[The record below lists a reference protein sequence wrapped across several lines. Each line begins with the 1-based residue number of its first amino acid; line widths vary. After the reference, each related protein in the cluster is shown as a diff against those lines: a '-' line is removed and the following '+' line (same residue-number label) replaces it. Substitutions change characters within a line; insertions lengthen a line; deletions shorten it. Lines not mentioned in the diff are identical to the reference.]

1 MIKAQK
7 RLIIIIA
14 VLICVLAALYFAV
27 LAPMLATP
35 SDVVTEAPV
44 TVEGEIIG
52 NGGRYQL
59 FEQVA
64 RADMKS
70 IEVSNTYGTYKFVRA
85 GTSFFIEGVSEAK
98 YIPELFSQL
107 VVDCGYTLASMKV
120 GDNITDLEK
129 YGLDAASAPASF
141 TVTTLS
147 GKVHKV
153 WIGNRI
159 TTGGGYYAMYD
170 GRNTVYALSQTL
182 GDTVL
187 RPIED
192 FISPQLA
199 YETSLSTYFLVE
211 NFTIFKGEEQFASFR
226 YLEENERNEQ
236 HTFSPFLMMY
246 PGEGLYCPSDHLDN
260 ALQNFVNFSGSEVVK
275 LNPKQEHINQY
286 FPNGYVNSVYLV
298 SKVPNDAN
306 DYSKGYFYV
315 ENFLFFSER
324 HTDRDG
330 SEYYY
335 CYSPMFKIVAKVDSH
350 VAEFLE
356 WDLKMWV
363 HDNIY
368 QSSIDSVKELQFVL
382 DNGETVTFDLTG
394 LSQDLIV
401 TVKETGFRPNVKNFR
416 QLYKMM
422 LSITKESTHGLSDS
436 ELETLLGDENNR
448 QLTINIKL
456 RSGKT
461 TTYQFYN
468 YSDRRTY
475 YAQDG
480 IKGDFYVLR
489 TMVNKL
495 ADDVLR
501 VTRDETVNSEDKH

>member
-14 VLICVLAALYFAV
+14 VLVCVLAALYFAV

-35 SDVVTEAPV
+35 SDVVTDPPV

-70 IEVSNTYGTYKFVRA
+70 IEITNTYGTYKFVRA
-85 GTSFFIEGVSEAK
+85 GTSFYIDGVSDAK
-98 YIPELFSQL
+98 YDPELFSQL

-170 GRNTVYALSQTL
+170 GRSTVYALAETL

-187 RPIED
+187 QPIEA
-192 FISPQLA
+192 FVSPQLA
-199 YETSLSTYFLVE
+199 YETSLSTYFLIE

-246 PGEGLYCPSDHLDN
+246 PGEGVYCPSDHLDT
-260 ALQNFVNFSGSEVVK
+260 ALQNFVTYSGSEVVK
-275 LNPKQEHINQY
+275 LSPKQEDINQY
-286 FPNGYVNSVYLV
+286 FPNGYVYSVYLV
-298 SKVPNDAN
+298 SKVPKDSS
-306 DYSKGYFYV
+306 DYSKGFFYV

-324 HTDRDG
+324 HVDRDG

-335 CYSPMFKIVAKVDSH
+335 CYSPMFKIVAKIEAH
-350 VAEFLE
+350 KAEFIE

-368 QSSIDSVKELQFVL
+368 QCSIDSVKEMQFVL
-382 DNGETVTFDLTG
+382 DDGETVTFDLTG
-394 LSQDLIV
+394 LGQDLVV
-401 TVKETGFRPNVKNFR
+401 TVKETGFKPNVKNFR
-416 QLYKMM
+416 QLYKTL
-422 LSITKESTHGLSDS
+422 LSITKESAHGLTDS
-436 ELETLLGDENNR
+436 ELESLFSDEDSR
-448 QLTINIKL
+448 QLTMNLKL

-461 TTYQFYN
+461 VSYQFHN
-468 YSDRRTY
+468 YSDRRTCY
-475 YAQDG
+475 SQDG
-480 IKGDFYVLR
+480 VNSEFYVLR
-489 TMVNKL
+489 TMVNKI
-495 ADDVLR
+495 ADDVLK